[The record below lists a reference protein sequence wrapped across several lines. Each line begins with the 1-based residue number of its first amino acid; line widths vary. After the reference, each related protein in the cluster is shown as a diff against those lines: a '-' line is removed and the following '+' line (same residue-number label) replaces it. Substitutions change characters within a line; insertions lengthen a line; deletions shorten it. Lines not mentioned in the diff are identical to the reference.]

1 VRFFSLALLCACGW
15 ARAQS
20 LPDPSNGP
28 EQSEPAVAADQIPDA
43 GLAPKSDDQ
52 DNRDRVFY
60 AQETERAAPL
70 MRKFVVN
77 VVMDQK
83 DIWTSPFHMSRQDS
97 TPWILV
103 GAGTAALIATDR
115 RSSRALPNTV
125 DQVSISKDISNVGA
139 VYTVLPITVGMYIAG
154 AIAHN
159 AKARETGVLAGEAIV
174 DTLIDVGVLKAI
186 TRRPR
191 PFEKNG
197 KGTFF
202 TGGASFPSGHAAES
216 WALASVVAHEYNK
229 NIIYPITAYGL
240 ASLVT
245 LSRLSGQQHFASDIF
260 VGSAIGWFTGRY
272 VFKTHVDHSIH
283 RRPGSKLYGMRP
295 QVFPQYD
302 QLTRTRGVILNW
314 DLARY

>member
-1 VRFFSLALLCACGW
+1 MRFLWLAMFCSAGAAW
-15 ARAQS
+15 SQVA
-20 LPDPSNGP
+20 PDPAIP
-28 EQSEPAVAADQIPDA
+28 SEPGGAAVVPIAEKTDR
-43 GLAPKSDDQ
+43 
-52 DNRDRVFY
+52 RDRVFY
-60 AQETERAAPL
+60 AEDTERAVPL
-70 MRKFVVN
+70 MRKLVVN
-77 VVMDQK
+77 IAMDQK
-83 DIWTSPFHMSRQDS
+83 DIFTSPFRMNRQNAL
-97 TPWILV
+97 PWILV
-103 GAGTAALIATDR
+103 GAGTGALIATDR

-139 VYTVLPITVGMYIAG
+139 VYTVLPITIGMYIGG
-154 AIAHN
+154 AITHN
-159 AKARETGVLAGEAIV
+159 AKARETGVLAGEAII
-174 DTLIDVGVLKAI
+174 DTMIDVGILKAI

-197 KGTFF
+197 NGAFF

-216 WALASVVAHEYNK
+216 WALASVFAHEYNS

-283 RRPGSKLYGMRP
+283 ARSASKLSGLRP
-295 QVFPQYD
+295 EIFPQYD
-302 QLTRTRGVILNW
+302 PLTRTRGVALSWN
-314 DLARY
+314 LGSRY

>member
-1 VRFFSLALLCACGW
+1 MRFLSFAILCACGW

-20 LPDPSNGP
+20 LPDPANGP
-28 EQSEPAVAADQIPDA
+28 EQSDQAVAPDQIPDSA
-43 GLAPKSDDQ
+43 LAPKSDDQ
-52 DNRDRVFY
+52 DMRDRVFY
-60 AQETERAAPL
+60 AEETERAVPL
-70 MRKFVVN
+70 MRKFVIN
-77 VVMDQK
+77 VAMDQK
-83 DIWTSPFHMSRQDS
+83 DIWTSPFHMNRQDAI
-97 TPWILV
+97 PWMLV
-103 GAGTAALIATDR
+103 GAGTAALIATDH

-125 DQVSISKDISNVGA
+125 DQVSISKDVSNVGA
-139 VYTVLPITVGMYIAG
+139 VYTVLPITVGMYIGG

-174 DTLIDVGVLKAI
+174 DTLIDVGILKAI
-186 TRRPR
+186 TQRPR
-191 PFEKNG
+191 PYEKNG
-197 KGTFF
+197 NGNFF
-202 TGGASFPSGHAAES
+202 TGGGSFPSGHAAES

-283 RRPGSKLYGMRP
+283 TRPASKLSGIRP
-295 QVFPQYD
+295 QVVPQYD
-302 QLTRTRGVILNW
+302 QLTRTRGVILSW

>member
-1 VRFFSLALLCACGW
+1 VRFLLLAMLCAYSW

-20 LPDPSNGP
+20 LPDPLNGP
-28 EQSEPAVAADQIPDA
+28 EQPDPAVAADQIPDSA
-43 GLAPKSDDQ
+43 LTPKLDDQ
-52 DNRDRVFY
+52 DMRDRVFY
-60 AQETERAAPL
+60 AQETERAGPL

-77 VVMDQK
+77 VLMDQK
-83 DIWTSPFHMSRQDS
+83 DIWTRPFHMNRQEAI
-97 TPWILV
+97 PWILV

-115 RSSRALPNTV
+115 RSSRALPNTL

-139 VYTVLPITVGMYIAG
+139 VYTVLPITVGMYIGG

-174 DTLIDVGVLKAI
+174 DTLIEVGVLNAI

-191 PFEKNG
+191 PFEKDG

-202 TGGASFPSGHAAES
+202 TGGSSFPSGHAAES

-272 VFKTHVDHSIH
+272 VFKTHVNHSIH
-283 RRPGSKLYGMRP
+283 RRPASKLSRMRP

-302 QLTRTRGVILNW
+302 QLTRTRSVILSW

>member
-1 VRFFSLALLCACGW
+1 MRFMSLAMLCACAW
-15 ARAQS
+15 ARSQS
-20 LPDPSNGP
+20 LPDPSNEP
-28 EQSEPAVAADQIPDA
+28 EKADQPVAANQIPDSA
-43 GLAPKSDDQ
+43 LAPKSNDQ
-52 DNRDRVFY
+52 DMRDRVFY
-60 AQETERAAPL
+60 AEETERAVPL

-83 DIWTSPFHMSRQDS
+83 DIWTSPFHMNRQDAI
-97 TPWILV
+97 PWMLV
-103 GAGTAALIATDR
+103 GAGTAALIATDHR
-115 RSSRALPNTV
+115 TSRALPNTV
-125 DQVSISKDISNVGA
+125 DQVSISKDVSNVGA
-139 VYTVLPITVGMYIAG
+139 VYTVLPITVGMYIGG

-174 DTLIDVGVLKAI
+174 DTLIDVGILKAI
-186 TRRPR
+186 TQRPR

-197 KGTFF
+197 NGNFF

-283 RRPGSKLYGMRP
+283 RRPAAKLSGLRP

-302 QLTRTRGVILNW
+302 QLTRTRGVILSWN
-314 DLARY
+314 LARN

>member
-1 VRFFSLALLCACGW
+1 MRFLSLAVCTCGLAW
-15 ARAQS
+15 SQPA
-20 LPDPSNGP
+20 PDPLSATQEPDSANAAEPTAGP
-28 EQSEPAVAADQIPDA
+28 AA
-43 GLAPKSDDQ
+43 APKVEGQ
-52 DNRDRVFY
+52 DMRDRVFY
-60 AQETERAAPL
+60 AEETERAKPL

-77 VVMDQK
+77 VLMDQK
-83 DIWTSPFHMSRQDS
+83 DIWTSPFHMNRHDAI
-97 TPWILV
+97 PWILV
-103 GAGTAALIATDR
+103 GAGTGALIATDR

-139 VYTVLPITVGMYIAG
+139 VYTVLPVTIGMYIGG

-174 DTLIDVGVLKAI
+174 DTLIDVGILKAV

-197 KGTFF
+197 NGTFF
-202 TGGASFPSGHAAES
+202 TGGSSFPSGHAAES
-216 WALASVVAHEYNK
+216 WALASVVAHEYNN

-283 RRPGSKLYGMRP
+283 LRPTSKLSGLRP

-302 QLTRTRGVILNW
+302 PLTRTRGIILSW
-314 DLARY
+314 DLAR

>member
-1 VRFFSLALLCACGW
+1 MRFLSVAVLCTTGW
-15 ARAQS
+15 AWSQTP
-20 LPDPSNGP
+20 PDSF
-28 EQSEPAVAADQIPDA
+28 PDA
-43 GLAPKSDDQ
+43 QKPESAATEPTADPVGIPTSAGEDR
-52 DNRDRVFY
+52 RDRVFY
-60 AQETERAAPL
+60 SEETERAKPL

-77 VVMDQK
+77 VLMDQK
-83 DIWTSPFHMSRQDS
+83 DIWTSPFHMNRHDAI
-97 TPWILV
+97 PWILV
-103 GAGTAALIATDR
+103 GAGTAALIATDH

-139 VYTVLPITVGMYIAG
+139 VYTVLPITVGMYIGG

-174 DTLIDVGVLKAI
+174 DTLIDVGILKAV
-186 TRRPR
+186 TQRPR

-197 KGTFF
+197 NGSFF

-216 WALASVVAHEYNK
+216 WALASVIAHEYNS

-283 RRPGSKLYGMRP
+283 LRPASKLSGLRP

-302 QLTRTRGVILNW
+302 PLTRTRGIVLSW
-314 DLARY
+314 DQIR